1 MFVRVP
7 YYLVYFKNSITR
19 LRKMHSW
26 VVTKITVGLDQTAV
40 YDTTYCY
47 RFKKLWNKINSESVT
62 SFFAWHVYFITNNV
76 VQEVYLSSCVH
87 LTLNVDHGQVRCD
100 IKIPSSSFI
109 KFFPQG
115 MFIDITWTRTLQ
127 YKICLI
133 YEWCWLKI
141 DKVLTIILRITNFDT
156 LFNIAM
162 NLFGNTKIYRT

>member
-109 KFFPQG
+109 
-115 MFIDITWTRTLQ
+115 
-127 YKICLI
+127 YKILSPRHVYWHYLNEDPSI
-133 YEWCWLKI
+133 
-141 DKVLTIILRITNFDT
+141 
-156 LFNIAM
+156 
-162 NLFGNTKIYRT
+162 